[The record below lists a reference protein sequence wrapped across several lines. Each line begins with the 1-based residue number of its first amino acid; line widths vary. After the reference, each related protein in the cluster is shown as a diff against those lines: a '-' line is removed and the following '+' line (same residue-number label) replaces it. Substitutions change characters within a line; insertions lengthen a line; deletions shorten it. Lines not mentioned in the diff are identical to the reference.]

1 MSDSARVLL
10 TAAVLSVS
18 ALAAFAWRVARID
31 ASQPDR
37 LIGEMRV
44 AQWAAVLLAAAGAM
58 PMGLGVA
65 GAMLETAHVDV
76 AFGFGYVL
84 FAGLILQRE
93 PRSALLFAMAGCV
106 SHALLDISHRPGG
119 LSPDLAPRWF
129 MIGSASYDVALAAI
143 CYWARRR

>member
-31 ASQPDR
+31 VSQPER
-37 LIGEMRV
+37 LMGELRL
-44 AQWAAVLLAAAGAM
+44 AQWAAVLLATAGAM
-58 PMGLGVA
+58 PMGLAVA
-65 GAMLETAHVDV
+65 GSALETAHVDA

-93 PRSALLFAMAGCV
+93 PRSALLFAIGGFA

-119 LSPDLAPRWF
+119 LSPDLAPQWF
-129 MIGSASYDVALAAI
+129 MIGSASYDLAIAAI